1 MARIHNLIR
10 QVKSIDPSL
19 AEELTRE
26 ARALSDR
33 RSFGLNY
40 ERHAPEQVEMPGRT
54 VRKGDKIHIL
64 PPRGNLYSK
73 ANRRIWTVES
83 LSFDGPPMAN
93 LLALDNNEQLA
104 EVAVEDMVVVAEF
117 HDPIYPGLLST
128 GRVERGGA
136 KPFHTL
142 IKSEN
147 FHALEALLFTHRG
160 RVDAIYIDPPY
171 NTGARDWKYSNDY
184 VELDDAYR
192 HSKWL
197 AFMERRLL
205 LAKELLNPRDS
216 ILIVTI
222 DEKEVLRL
230 GLLLEQVF
238 PGEDIQMVT
247 SVIAPSGSSR
257 RGRFSRA
264 EEYLFYVFLG
274 EASISH
280 WRTDML
286 RDLNEE
292 AAKKVRWTGLSRQG
306 EGGLRADRPNLFYP
320 IFLEMDSG
328 KFHSV
333 GDPLPPNV
341 QRDTVVCPS
350 GTVPVFPLNK
360 NGKDLR
366 WRLSPPTLRSHLE
379 KGYAKFGKRDEQ
391 SGFRAPMYLQ
401 SGTIDKVES
410 GEITILGR
418 DAEGA
423 LILEHQDGGRSI
435 NPLTV
440 WNRVSHSASDHAT
453 AILKALIPNRKFPFP
468 KSLYAVEDSLRF
480 AVGLKPEAVIL
491 DFFSGSGTTAHAVM
505 RLNKQDGGERQS
517 ISITNNEVSSD
528 EQRELIAQKLRPGD
542 QGWDNWGICDFIT
555 KPRITAAVKGRTPE
569 GQAIK
574 GDYKFV
580 DEFPMAE
587 GFMENVEFFTLTYQS
602 RLEVEGNNDFER
614 MAPLL
619 WLRAGATGRRIESL
633 AEGWDVSETY
643 GVLSDLDKTPQFVK
657 VISGVAAATHAFIFT
672 DEDRL
677 FESVTRSLPEHIEV
691 VRMNDAYLRNSELEA
706 MAVTR

>member
-1 MARIHNLIR
+1 
-10 QVKSIDPSL
+10 
-19 AEELTRE
+19 
-26 ARALSDR
+26 
-33 RSFGLNY
+33 
-40 ERHAPEQVEMPGRT
+40 
-54 VRKGDKIHIL
+54 
-64 PPRGNLYSK
+64 
-73 ANRRIWTVES
+73 
-83 LSFDGPPMAN
+83 MAN
-93 LLALDNNEQLA
+93 LLALDNNEKLA

-160 RVDAIYIDPPY
+160 GVDAIYIDPPY

-280 WRTDML
+280 GRTDML

-292 AAKKVRWTGLSRQG
+292 AAKKVRWTGLSRGG